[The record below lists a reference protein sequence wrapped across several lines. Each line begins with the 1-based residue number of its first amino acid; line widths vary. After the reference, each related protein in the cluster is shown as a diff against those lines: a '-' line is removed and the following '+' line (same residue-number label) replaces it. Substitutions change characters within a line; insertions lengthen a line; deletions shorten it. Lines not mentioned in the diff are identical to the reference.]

1 MKVFRLENGHSDL
14 ILDYN
19 KGIIQKSTCISTDSN
34 SCNHVTQRF
43 YVHRSRNIIIQTIR
57 ASVFSSHGD
66 IKEKRIDLEQNS
78 KLEEQ
83 FEGVKSDSQR
93 FKLYCKKQKNDDG
106 D

>member
-1 MKVFRLENGHSDL
+1 ME
-14 ILDYN
+14 
-19 KGIIQKSTCISTDSN
+19 
-34 SCNHVTQRF
+34 
-43 YVHRSRNIIIQTIR
+43 
-57 ASVFSSHGD
+57 
-66 IKEKRIDLEQNS
+66 KEKRIDLEQNS